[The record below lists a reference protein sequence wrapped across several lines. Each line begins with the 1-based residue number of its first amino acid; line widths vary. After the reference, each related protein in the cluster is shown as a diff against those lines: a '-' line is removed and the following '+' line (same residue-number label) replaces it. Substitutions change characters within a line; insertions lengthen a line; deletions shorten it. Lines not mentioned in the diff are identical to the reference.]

1 MSSRNSLLPKSLGWA
16 ATGVGA
22 FMVMSAIYNELSR
35 YDLRGKV
42 VLITGSSRGPGLVLA
57 RALAGKGAKLAIC
70 SRSADKVE
78 LARQELERAGATVI
92 GLPVD
97 LTDEHQVKTLVND
110 VIKHYGKLDVLI
122 NNAGIIQVGPAENMT
137 VKDYEEAMQTNFFA
151 PLYAIQAVVPHFKK
165 RGEGRIVNITSI
177 GGIIAVPH
185 LLPYTAS
192 KFAFVGLSEG
202 LHTELKKSNIQ
213 VTTIVPNLMRT
224 GSARNIDVKGNHESE
239 YAWFKAAASL
249 PLLSEDP
256 EVSAKNIIMA
266 LEYGKREAVF
276 SLSGKLAAVVR
287 GIAPGWLGLAMN
299 VANRL
304 LPQPVYGS
312 TDTKKGY
319 EVESSKSDGRT
330 AQSSDLAA
338 LRNNEM

>member
-1 MSSRNSLLPKSLGWA
+1 MA

-22 FMVMSAIYNELSR
+22 FLVMNAIYSEIMR

-42 VLITGSSRGPGLVLA
+42 VLITGSSRGLGLVLA
-57 RALAGKGAKLAIC
+57 RALAAKGAKLAIC

-78 LARQELERAGATVI
+78 LARQELERNGATVI
-92 GLPVD
+92 GMAVD
-97 LTDEHQVKTLVND
+97 LTDEQQVKALVKD
-110 VIKHYGKLDVLI
+110 VIKHYGRLDVLI

-177 GGIIAVPH
+177 GGIVAVPH

-202 LHTELKKSNIQ
+202 LYAELKRSNIH
-213 VTTIVPNLMRT
+213 VTTVVPNLMRT
-224 GSARNIDVKGNHESE
+224 GSARNVDVKGNHESE

-249 PLLSEDP
+249 PILSEDP
-256 EVSAKNIIMA
+256 EVSAKNIITA
-266 LEYGKREAVF
+266 LEYGKREAIF
-276 SLSGKLAAVVR
+276 SLSGKLASVVR
-287 GIAPGWLGLAMN
+287 AIAPGWLGMAMSI
-299 VANRL
+299 ANRL
-304 LPQPVYGS
+304 LPEPVYGDNES
-312 TDTKKGY
+312 MKGF
-319 EVESSKSDGRT
+319 EVESSKTKGLLGRGSDM
-330 AQSSDLAA
+330 AA
-338 LRNNEM
+338 VRNNEM

>member
-1 MSSRNSLLPKSLGWA
+1 MNSKISLLPKTIGWA

-22 FMVMSAIYNELSR
+22 FLLMNALYNELNR

-42 VLITGSSRGPGLVLA
+42 VLITGSSRGLGLVLA
-57 RALAGKGAKLAIC
+57 RALAAKGAKLAIC

-92 GLPVD
+92 GMPID
-97 LTDEHQVKTLVND
+97 LTDERQVKTLVSD
-110 VIKHYGKLDVLI
+110 VTKHYGKLDVLI

-202 LHTELKKSNIQ
+202 LHAELKKSNIH
-213 VTTIVPNLMRT
+213 VTTVVPNLMRT

-239 YAWFKAAASL
+239 YAWFKTAASL

-256 EVSAKNIIMA
+256 EVSAKNIITA
-266 LEYGKREAVF
+266 LEYGKREVVF
-276 SLSGKLAAVVR
+276 SLSGKLASVIR

-299 VANRL
+299 IANRL
-304 LPQPVYGS
+304 LPEPVY
-312 TDTKKGY
+312 DNVETKKGY
-319 EVESSKSDGRT
+319 EAESSKSTGKIG
-330 AQSSDLAA
+330 QKSDVAA
-338 LRNNEM
+338 IRNNEM